1 MKCLLDTH
9 ALLWVLFDPSQLSR
23 AAAAAII
30 DQNNDIFVSPVN
42 LWELSL
48 KYSLGKLE
56 LEGISP
62 GELPDTI
69 EESGMVIL
77 PLSAADA
84 ATSHL
89 LPRLGHKDP
98 FDRLL
103 VWQAIRN
110 DLVLISKNGVLRAA
124 YEDRGLSI
132 LW

>member
-1 MKCLLDTH
+1 MRCLLDTH

-30 DQNNDIFVSPVN
+30 DRSNDIFVSAVN
-42 LWELSL
+42 LWEISL

-62 GELPDTI
+62 GELPNAV
-69 EESGMVIL
+69 EESGMGIL

-89 LPRLGHKDP
+89 LPRLAHNDP

-103 VWQAIRN
+103 VWQAIQN
-110 DLVLISKNGVLRAA
+110 NLVLVSKDSGIRA
-124 YEDRGLSI
+124 YRSHGLQVV
-132 LW
+132 W